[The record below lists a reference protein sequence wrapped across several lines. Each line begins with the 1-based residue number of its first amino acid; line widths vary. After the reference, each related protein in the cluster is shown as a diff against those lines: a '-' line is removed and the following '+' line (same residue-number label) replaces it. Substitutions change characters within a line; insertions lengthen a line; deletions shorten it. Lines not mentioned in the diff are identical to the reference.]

1 MSSPNSVQPN
11 SSNVTNITQDGSD
24 TTRLNTIS
32 ASKSTT
38 SSAQDAVDKEKA
50 EKYMLAAVDE
60 TVGGQEV
67 KSSGFLGSQNN
78 SSDISKATE
87 AAKAQAQDL
96 IEGFERD
103 GVSGKEALAIAEKF
117 IENLEGANG
126 YELSNSQML
135 KLEIEVSNAVSN
147 DDSVEAKKTADKST
161 NVKNASNTAAASTDD
176 AADNNLTVNIDPDSM
191 KYGLVLNIGTTKNT
205 DSKAAVA

>member
-11 SSNVTNITQDGSD
+11 SSNVTNITQNGSD

-32 ASKSTT
+32 TSKSTT
-38 SSAQDAVDKEKA
+38 SPAQDAVDKEKA
-50 EKYMLAAVDE
+50 EKYMLAAVDK

-78 SSDISKATE
+78 SSDISKAKE
-87 AAKAQAQDL
+87 SSKAQAQDL
-96 IEGFERD
+96 IDGFKRD

-117 IENLEGANG
+117 IKNLEGAKG
-126 YELSNSQML
+126 KELSNSQML

-147 DDSVEAKKTADKST
+147 DDSVEVKKTAGKSS
-161 NVKNASNTAAASTDD
+161 NVKNVSNTAASTDD
-176 AADNNLTVNIDPDSM
+176 AADNKLTVNIDPDSM

>member
-1 MSSPNSVQPN
+1 
-11 SSNVTNITQDGSD
+11 
-24 TTRLNTIS
+24 
-32 ASKSTT
+32 
-38 SSAQDAVDKEKA
+38 
-50 EKYMLAAVDE
+50 
-60 TVGGQEV
+60 
-67 KSSGFLGSQNN
+67 
-78 SSDISKATE
+78 
-87 AAKAQAQDL
+87 
-96 IEGFERD
+96 
-103 GVSGKEALAIAEKF
+103 
-117 IENLEGANG
+117 
-126 YELSNSQML
+126 ML